1 MDQNRNLWWNNLFL
15 ANDIPLGGTDYWVLF
30 YKWTI
35 FFQWHT
41 DHFLQ
46 PSLTQPLLSSVF
58 LYDNGELGNL
68 SLTGFNVDITRHY
81 YKYLIVYYLP
91 SGLFV
96 VVSWT
101 SFIIPPQVC
110 TNWTAVSW
118 QLSVMSCLWKTKA
131 QSNIGKTCNTCNII
145 LGWVSVN
152 SSAVQGLSKLW
163 LESNCVWDGK

>member
-1 MDQNRNLWWNNLFL
+1 M
-15 ANDIPLGGTDYWVLF
+15 
-30 YKWTI
+30 
-35 FFQWHT
+35 
-41 DHFLQ
+41 
-46 PSLTQPLLSSVF
+46 LSSVF

-110 TNWTAVSW
+110 TN
-118 QLSVMSCLWKTKA
+118 
-131 QSNIGKTCNTCNII
+131 
-145 LGWVSVN
+145 
-152 SSAVQGLSKLW
+152 
-163 LESNCVWDGK
+163 